1 MSAPTRIATSR
12 LRLLSPRLAASA
24 RSFAA
29 SCSSS
34 QELQWPQRTPLGDYY
49 SSILRDPILLNEVQ
63 APRLDEPPSEA
74 DPTAQPPATA
84 TARARTRSEAD
95 DAIES
100 LSTEKGSKP
109 AVVRE
114 STAASTTQSPPPS
127 ASREPTPQEK
137 ARIIFGSRLLG
148 PADQD
153 DKDALKKAQS
163 TYVSGVLVPP
173 QPEEPDNCCMSGC
186 VNCVWDRFRED
197 MEEWTAKKHEAQARA
212 SRTGTTNAT
221 DGAGDG
227 HGRSSETGRAAPAG
241 NDMTAGDEWEDEVYR
256 GVPVGFREFMKQEK
270 RLKEKHAR
278 EGTVGG

>member
-12 LRLLSPRLAASA
+12 LRLVHLRLTASA

-34 QELQWPQRTPLGDYY
+34 QDLEWPQRMPLGDYY
-49 SSILRDPILLNEVQ
+49 TSILRDPGPVHHDSVHMNN
-63 APRLDEPPSEA
+63 EPPRTA
-74 DPTAQPPATA
+74 DRSAQPAVA
-84 TARARTRSEAD
+84 HTRSEAD
-95 DAIES
+95 ERDS
-100 LSTEKGSKP
+100 SSTEKDNASASAHKSTTATTDSP
-109 AVVRE
+109 SPSAARE
-114 STAASTTQSPPPS
+114 S
-127 ASREPTPQEK
+127 TPQEK

-148 PADQD
+148 PADQA
-153 DKDALKKAQS
+153 DKLALKKARS
-163 TYVSGVLVPP
+163 TYVAGILVPP

-197 MEEWTAKKHEAQARA
+197 MEEWSARKREAQARA
-212 SRTGTTNAT
+212 LQAAAAEAV
-221 DGAGDG
+221 DVDG
-227 HGRSSETGRAAPAG
+227 HGRSLETSPPAPGG
-241 NDMTAGDEWEDEVYR
+241 NDQTARDNWDDEVYR